1 MNKLM
6 AMMLLLCQQHHI
18 HQFLIDPFR
27 AELDKI
33 YNEKF
38 EIMRTLL
45 EVKLWVEYECEEE
58 IKKAL
63 MQILRKFKKK

>member
-1 MNKLM
+1 
-6 AMMLLLCQQHHI
+6 MMLLLCQQHHI
-18 HQFLIDPFR
+18 HQFLIDPFQ

-58 IKKAL
+58 VKKAL